1 MQGTLI
7 PDLTA
12 GSEAGRVKTGNW
24 VISDKRTFDHVVLCV
39 ERQDENHDVYVGK
52 FIQLHVAANKSL
64 KIVEMGDVK
73 LVAITSSIPTT
84 FNGGIKRYKGYV
96 CVTFPNSSNH
106 YRLPEAYLQR
116 GPECTSVTSPDQGP
130 FARDV
135 RLNCYGRCVVTGV
148 RSSAY

>member
-1 MQGTLI
+1 M
-7 PDLTA
+7 
-12 GSEAGRVKTGNW
+12 
-24 VISDKRTFDHVVLCV
+24 
-39 ERQDENHDVYVGK
+39 YVGK

-84 FNGGIKRYKGYV
+84 FNGGIKRYKGVTYV
-96 CVTFPNSSNH
+96 SLSQTAQTTIDFPKRI
-106 YRLPEAYLQR
+106 YKE
-116 GPECTSVTSPDQGP
+116 GEECTSVTSPDQGP